1 MTSQKNQLSVT
12 DNVSLSARRKINAI
26 CHRTTILCDCLTM
39 SHFFMKERMVALD
52 GEYSAGERIEK
63 TSNLKEHDDKL
74 EGQIKKELEEDLVT
88 KDINKGDEGEMVVRK
103 IVVDGKVSVG

>member
-12 DNVSLSARRKINAI
+12 DNVSLSTRRKINAI
-26 CHRTTILCDCLTM
+26 CRRTIILCDCLTM
-39 SHFFMKERMVALD
+39 SHFFMKKRMVTLD

-74 EGQIKKELEEDLVT
+74 EGKIKKELEEDLVT
-88 KDINKGDEGEMVVRK
+88 KDINKGGEGEMVARK
-103 IVVDGKVSVG
+103 IVVGDKVSVG